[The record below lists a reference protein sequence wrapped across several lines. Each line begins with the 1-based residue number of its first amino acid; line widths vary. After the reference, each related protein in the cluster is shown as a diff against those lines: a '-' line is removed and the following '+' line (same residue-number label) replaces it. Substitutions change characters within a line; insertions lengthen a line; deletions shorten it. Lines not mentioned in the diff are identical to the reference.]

1 MRFQIYRKYYIL
13 HIYQYLLYFEEK
25 KILKAMPNS
34 LYDKCFCCANYY
46 FLFSGS
52 YFGFF
57 ISKLLMLFKKK
68 LNLTIKGVVMPFVL
82 FNYMSQSKYGGF
94 ILFDVQVAPIP
105 IYYSIKKNN

>member
-1 MRFQIYRKYYIL
+1 MTNVSAVLITTSFFLALIL
-13 HIYQYLLYFEEK
+13 V
-25 KILKAMPNS
+25 
-34 LYDKCFCCANYY
+34 
-46 FLFSGS
+46 
-52 YFGFF
+52 FF

-68 LNLTIKGVVMPFVL
+68 INLTIKGVVMPFVL